1 MLEGLILIIVLFA
14 AAQFYALQIERKR
27 AIDRE
32 RELLAAILAKNGEEY
47 LKAVEVLR
55 RSSRDKLNE
64 LKLEN
69 ELALKAAELEEK
81 ESARQGIPI
90 R

>member
-1 MLEGLILIIVLFA
+1 MIEVLLGIVVLFA
-14 AAQFYALQIERKR
+14 AYQMVALQWERKR

-32 RELLAAILAKNGEEY
+32 RELLAAVLAKNVGEY
-47 LKAVEVLR
+47 LTAIDTLKR
-55 RSSRDKLNE
+55 TQKDKLNE

-69 ELALKAAELEEK
+69 ELALAATRLEEGK
-81 ESARQGIPI
+81 GIPV